1 MDTMLGIG
9 MGRWI
14 LIFDWGQ
21 KIISSRVISFGRMK
35 REGLFPRIIIIIG
48 RGARYFV
55 FVIDF
60 VRVKSFSI
68 QRMKGEGRRVEG
80 SGILIFDK
88 HNKK

>member
-1 MDTMLGIG
+1 MDTMLAIG
-9 MGRWI
+9 VGRWI

-21 KIISSRVISFGRMK
+21 KIISSRVISFGRIK
-35 REGLFPRIIIIIG
+35 REGLLPRIIIIG